1 MAGFEGRVDVRYLGV
16 EFQGPQF
23 VRLSLLEG
31 VDEFL
36 HAVDVP
42 RSSFPDCLS
51 HGVPSKAY
59 ESVLDVN
66 ETNHD
71 QARQHRTR
79 TPTLRQSFLLP
90 PLLLNN

>member
-1 MAGFEGRVDVRYLGV
+1 MAGFEGRVDVWYLGVV
-16 EFQGPQF
+16 EFQGSQF
-23 VRLSLLEG
+23 VGLSLLKD

-42 RSSFPDCLS
+42 RRSFPDCLS
-51 HGVPSKAY
+51 HGVPAKAY

-66 ETNHD
+66 ETD

-79 TPTLRQSFLLP
+79 TPTVHQSYLPSLLI
-90 PLLLNN
+90 NN